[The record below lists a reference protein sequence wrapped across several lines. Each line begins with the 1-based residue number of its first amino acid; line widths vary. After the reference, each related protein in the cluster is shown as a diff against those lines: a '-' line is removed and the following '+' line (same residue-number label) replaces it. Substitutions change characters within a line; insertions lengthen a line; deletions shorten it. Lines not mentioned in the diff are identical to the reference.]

1 MATRRGPILL
11 DYRYIAF
18 KDTETNQ
25 RYLIRMTENAFERII
40 VDKNGHSVQPQSGD
54 IAIVE
59 HFRKRQYTLEDG
71 TIMLF
76 NPKIFTVLDHLH
88 EELTKRYT
96 LDQMKFFG
104 WGVVLRDAN
113 SKVTVKAE
121 QWNQMTNLET
131 SYLLNKLKQKL
142 KLEEQKEAFVEIT
155 ANFKVYFGWSENRKR
170 YYANGDWRITSQN
183 LLPLKRTKLDHDTMV
198 KMSRF
203 MASLKELINSKF
215 LVSDEDL
222 RKLLEELEI
231 KMSIEEAREHVKN
244 IVWKKGYDEDYF
256 VFLKERA
263 KQVGTGMEG
272 FIFEFKG
279 GITIFE
285 EPKFGKATYVFLG
298 KPSFIIGKIEG
309 IRNVEANGKWRETL
323 IKMKKDMPTETRWF
337 IGRVI
342 HNNFDQWTKDLEM
355 LLGEVTK

>member
-1 MATRRGPILL
+1 
-11 DYRYIAF
+11 
-18 KDTETNQ
+18 
-25 RYLIRMTENAFERII
+25 
-40 VDKNGHSVQPQSGD
+40 
-54 IAIVE
+54 
-59 HFRKRQYTLEDG
+59 
-71 TIMLF
+71 
-76 NPKIFTVLDHLH
+76 
-88 EELTKRYT
+88 
-96 LDQMKFFG
+96 
-104 WGVVLRDAN
+104 
-113 SKVTVKAE
+113 
-121 QWNQMTNLET
+121 
-131 SYLLNKLKQKL
+131 
-142 KLEEQKEAFVEIT
+142 
-155 ANFKVYFGWSENRKR
+155 
-170 YYANGDWRITSQN
+170 
-183 LLPLKRTKLDHDTMV
+183 MV